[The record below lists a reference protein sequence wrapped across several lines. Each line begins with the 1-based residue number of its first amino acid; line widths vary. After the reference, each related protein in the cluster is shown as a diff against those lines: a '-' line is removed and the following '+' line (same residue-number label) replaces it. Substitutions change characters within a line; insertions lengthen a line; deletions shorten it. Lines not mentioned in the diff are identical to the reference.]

1 MEIYF
6 FTVPHP
12 RRYGVKIW
20 GTAGG
25 WLVGSSSQTLLLSD
39 CPCFIYTL
47 TFEVIFPCLRVMHL
61 NLTLK
66 FSHSFPASKGWDGPR
81 DYGVK
86 ESGFLFFL
94 FLFFFWSPG
103 QLEAMLSEKSLQ
115 IMLVFFLYG
124 SFIQMAYYKVVTYGY
139 QGRNL
144 TLLWWW

>member
-25 WLVGSSSQTLLLSD
+25 WLVGSGSQTLLLSD

-94 FLFFFWSPG
+94 FLFFF
-103 QLEAMLSEKSLQ
+103 
-115 IMLVFFLYG
+115 LVTRAAGSHALWEIPANNVGFL
-124 SFIQMAYYKVVTYGY
+124 FLWFLHPMAYYKVVTYGY